1 VIAKVSS
8 VSKTY
13 QLSQQF
19 YFEAAH
25 TLIREIEIEI
35 DNESS
40 RRIHGHTYEA
50 EVTVRGQPDPKT
62 GMVIDLALLRGHI
75 QAVRALL
82 DHQFLDEV
90 EGLGPPTLEN
100 LCTFILEK
108 LESEVESLA
117 AVSVWRRAGGD
128 RCTLLV

>member
-1 VIAKVSS
+1 MIAKGSS
-8 VSKTY
+8 VPKTFE
-13 QLSQQF
+13 LSQQF

-25 TLIREIEIEI
+25 TLLREITVEI
-35 DNESS
+35 DTGSS

-50 EVTVRGQPDPKT
+50 EVTVQGHPDPKT
-62 GMVIDLALLRGHI
+62 GMVVDLALLRAHI
-75 QAVRALL
+75 QAVRELL

-108 LESEVESLA
+108 LRPEVRSLA
-117 AVSVWRRAGGD
+117 AVSVWRRATGD
-128 RCTLLV
+128 RCTVSV

>member
-1 VIAKVSS
+1 MIAKVSS

-13 QLSQQF
+13 QLSQKF

-25 TLIREIEIEI
+25 TLIRKIEIEI

-75 QAVRALL
+75 QAVRDLL

-117 AVSVWRRAGGD
+117 AVSVWRRASGD